1 MCDAQDGPRVAMPRG
16 AISRRVL
23 VGALLSVPLLPLG
36 RSAAIAEGETTPSEE
51 ILDVSHL
58 RERFDRQAD
67 FFLKYNLDRSRTG
80 DSYSYYDMAYGVD
93 GYVAMFEATGDEG
106 YLDEALGRLIDNAI
120 SDATPS
126 LTLGPLAFKD
136 SYKGWISHHSE
147 VAGQEVAFYESCL
160 WRYVC
165 RLVRAL
171 RSKKSTYGQSG
182 YRRQYE
188 CDSGVHGSQHLR
200 QVVRSRSR
208 SVHLSA
214 EH

>member
-1 MCDAQDGPRVAMPRG
+1 MTGKRT
-16 AISRRVL
+16 S
-23 VGALLSVPLLPLG
+23 
-36 RSAAIAEGETTPSEE
+36 
-51 ILDVSHL
+51 
-58 RERFDRQAD
+58 
-67 FFLKYNLDRSRTG
+67 LKYNLDRSRTG
-80 DSYSYYDMAYGVD
+80 DSYSYYDMAHGVD

-147 VAGQEVAFYESCL
+147 VAGQEVAFYESYL

-171 RSKKSTYGQSG
+171 RSNKSTYGQSG
-182 YRRQYE
+182 YRRQYDAILAFTE
-188 CDSGVHGSQHLR
+188 ANIFDKWYVRGVDRYIYRQNTNMAAHWAYVALHLR
-200 QVVRSRSR
+200 LHTNDAVRQARCYTIHNTSRQSSCR
-208 SVHLSA
+208 IIG
-214 EH
+214 ERP